1 LTGQYRGYH
10 NFRRKHYMSDTTSK
24 RVEEALN
31 KHSKGYNCA
40 QAVSCAFCDKT
51 GIDEETMFRVTEGM
65 GLGMGGM
72 EGTCGAIS
80 AAGVLSGLKNSSA
93 HLDRPDSKRT
103 SHEASKKC
111 LSEFKAQNKS
121 VICKDLKGIET
132 GTVLRS
138 CNDCIADAVRIID
151 YELFGEE

>member
-1 LTGQYRGYH
+1 
-10 NFRRKHYMSDTTSK
+10 MSDTTSK

-31 KHSKGYNCA
+31 KHAKGYNCA

-51 GIDEETMFRVTEGM
+51 GINEETMFRVTEGM

-80 AAGVLSGLKNSSA
+80 AAAVLSGLKNSSV

-111 LSEFKAQNKS
+111 LSEFMEQNKS
-121 VICKDLKGIET
+121 VICKDLKGVET
-132 GTVLRS
+132 GKVLRS

-151 YELFGEE
+151 HELFGEE